1 MSIKTNIVRAAAGA
15 AIGRINKIEE
25 NALQNQLLWFKKI
38 VKGASGTKFGRD
50 HHFER
55 ITNYTEFKSNVP
67 IRDYEGLRAYF
78 DDIASGTPNVCWP
91 GKPKYLAKTSGTTSG
106 TKYIPITR
114 QSLPNHINSARN
126 ALFSYIDLNKES
138 KIFDGRMLFLSG
150 SPLLENKNGLMVG
163 RLSGIV
169 NHEVPSWMS
178 KTILPSMATNLLEPW
193 ERKVDAIVNELIH
206 NDVRVISGIP
216 PWIQMILERMLAL
229 TNKSNA
235 AELLPNLEL
244 YIHGGVNY
252 QPYHA
257 RINQLIGRPINLV
270 ETYPAS
276 EGFFA
281 YQDRFDTEGLR
292 IISNSGI
299 FYEFIPLD
307 QIHRPDADRLSLH
320 DISLEKDY
328 AIVINSNAGLLGY
341 LIGDVV
347 RFINKSP
354 YRLKVTG
361 RVSQFISAF
370 GEHVIASE
378 IESSMTAAVLRHHL
392 SIVEFM
398 VAPQVNPTDGS
409 LPFHEWFVE
418 FNEIPDNIDAVANTI
433 NSHLCKMN
441 TYYNDLIKN
450 KILQCLKIRTI
461 RKNGFKD
468 YMTRINKIGEQF
480 KVTRVCNDRAMA
492 DQLLNSVINLSNGNF
507 R

>member
-38 VKGASGTKFGRD
+38 VKGASETKFGKD
-50 HHFER
+50 HHFDK
-55 ITNYTEFKSNVP
+55 ITNYNDFKTNVP
-67 IRDYEGLRAYF
+67 VRDYEGLRAYF

-126 ALFSYIDLNKES
+126 ALFSYIDLNRES

-276 EGFFA
+276 EGFLLIRTVLIRKGF
-281 YQDRFDTEGLR
+281 E
-292 IISNSGI
+292 
-299 FYEFIPLD
+299 
-307 QIHRPDADRLSLH
+307 LS
-320 DISLEKDY
+320 
-328 AIVINSNAGLLGY
+328 
-341 LIGDVV
+341 
-347 RFINKSP
+347 
-354 YRLKVTG
+354 VT
-361 RVSQFISAF
+361 
-370 GEHVIASE
+370 
-378 IESSMTAAVLRHHL
+378 
-392 SIVEFM
+392 VEFF
-398 VAPQVNPTDGS
+398 TS
-409 LPFHEWFVE
+409 LFHS
-418 FNEIPDNIDAVANTI
+418 IRSIDQ
-433 NSHLCKMN
+433 M
-441 TYYNDLIKN
+441 LI
-450 KILQCLKIRTI
+450 
-461 RKNGFKD
+461 
-468 YMTRINKIGEQF
+468 
-480 KVTRVCNDRAMA
+480 A
-492 DQLLNSVINLSNGNF
+492 
-507 R
+507 